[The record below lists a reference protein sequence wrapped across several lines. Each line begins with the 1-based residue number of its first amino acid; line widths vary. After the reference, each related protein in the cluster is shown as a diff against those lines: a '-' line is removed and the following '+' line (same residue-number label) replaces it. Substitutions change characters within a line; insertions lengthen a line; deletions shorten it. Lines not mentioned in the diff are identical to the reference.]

1 MIQIPW
7 RRVAGVALVMCL
19 LLANTSYAET
29 TQDNIN
35 DAKNQIEDLK
45 DQKKDAEDT
54 VNDISGKKDALESDL
69 SGLNGQLSDIVAQI
83 NDLEGQISDKQGEI
97 DQAKED
103 LAAAET
109 QSAKQYEDMKLRIQ
123 FMYENGSTP
132 VWQML
137 AEAESFSDFLNR
149 TEYITDINAY
159 DRKKL
164 VEYQDLQEQIA
175 AQKEDLESDMTELV
189 AMQDDMKKK
198 QANVSSLIN
207 TTKANLAQ
215 TQEDLADAQS
225 NVADLE
231 DKINQMVEYEKQL
244 EIQKAKEDAARLAA
258 IKEQE
263 KEDTST
269 VVYVPTDSDQYLLGA
284 IIQCEAGGEGEDGM
298 KAVAGVVMNRV
309 HAKGGEY
316 ARVGQG
322 SIRNI
327 IFQPYQF
334 VCASETEGGAY
345 NPQNIYNMRP
355 EQIHYDIA
363 DWAIAGNRLPDVAD
377 SLWFYNPFGPTCR
390 SFFPSKVGYWQ
401 TRIGDHCFYN
411 PTDAYYQT

>member
-1 MIQIPW
+1 MKRFGIRLLTAVAASSMIVTP
-7 RRVAGVALVMCL
+7 VM
-19 LLANTSYAET
+19 AAPSV
-29 TQDNIN
+29 D
-35 DAKNQIEDLK
+35 D
-45 DQKKDAEDT
+45 
-54 VNDISGKKDALESDL
+54 LESDKAAAQSEVTSL
-69 SGLNGQLSDIVAQI
+69 QAQLTDLLTKIG
-83 NDLEGQISDKQGEI
+83 DLEADLISKGEEVI
-97 DQAKED
+97 QAQADLEEAEAKE
-103 LAAAET
+103 E
-109 QSAKQYEDMKLRIQ
+109 QQYEDMKLRIQ

-284 IIQCEAGGEGEDGM
+284 IIQCEAGGESYDG
-298 KAVAGVVMNRV
+298 KLAVGSVVINRVKSSYFPNSVSGVIYQSGQFSPVASGRLAYRLEAGVDGSCLQAAQDVLN
-309 HAKGGEY
+309 GNIT
-316 ARVGQG
+316 VGCLYFRQNNGIIQG
-322 SIRNI
+322 TVI
-327 IFQPYQF
+327 
-334 VCASETEGGAY
+334 
-345 NPQNIYNMRP
+345 
-355 EQIHYDIA
+355 
-363 DWAIAGNRLPDVAD
+363 GNHV
-377 SLWFYNPFGPTCR
+377 FY
-390 SFFPSKVGYWQ
+390 
-401 TRIGDHCFYN
+401 
-411 PTDAYYQT
+411 

>member
-1 MIQIPW
+1 MILLEPGFLKENPTFPEKEVLMIQIPW
-7 RRVAGVALVMCL
+7 RRVAGAALVMCL

-103 LAAAET
+103 LAAAEA
-109 QSAKQYEDMKLRIQ
+109 QSAKQYEDMSCGFSSCMR
-123 FMYENGSTP
+123 T
-132 VWQML
+132 
-137 AEAESFSDFLNR
+137 EARRYGDACGGGSFSEFLNR

-231 DKINQMVEYEKQL
+231 DKTTRWSSTRSSWRSRRRRRTLRVWR
-244 EIQKAKEDAARLAA
+244 RLRSRRRR
-258 IKEQE
+258 IPPPWSMCRRTV
-263 KEDTST
+263 TST
-269 VVYVPTDSDQYLLGA
+269 CLEQSSS
-284 IIQCEAGGEGEDGM
+284 
-298 KAVAGVVMNRV
+298 
-309 HAKGGEY
+309 
-316 ARVGQG
+316 AR
-322 SIRNI
+322 R
-327 IFQPYQF
+327 
-334 VCASETEGGAY
+334 AE
-345 NPQNIYNMRP
+345 
-355 EQIHYDIA
+355 
-363 DWAIAGNRLPDVAD
+363 
-377 SLWFYNPFGPTCR
+377 
-390 SFFPSKVGYWQ
+390 
-401 TRIGDHCFYN
+401 N
-411 PTDAYYQT
+411 PTTGSLRSEAL